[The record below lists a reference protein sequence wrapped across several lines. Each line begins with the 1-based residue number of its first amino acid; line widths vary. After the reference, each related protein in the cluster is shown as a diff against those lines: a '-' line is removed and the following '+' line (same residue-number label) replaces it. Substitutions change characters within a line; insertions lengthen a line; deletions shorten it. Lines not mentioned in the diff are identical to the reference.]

1 MTDFESLLENLF
13 VEEKKRSV
21 ASTVMNEISSRS
33 HTIFRITVEN
43 RKCSTELKDN
53 ETESDSDDK
62 KDISK
67 EKTGKEVLGKATYI
81 IIA

>member
-1 MTDFESLLENLF
+1 MTDFESLLETLF

-43 RKCSTELKDN
+43 RKFSTESKDS
-53 ETESDSDDK
+53 ETESDSDDEN
-62 KDISK
+62 DLSK
-67 EKTGKEVLGKATYI
+67 EKLARKMMEQCVYQY
-81 IIA
+81 